1 MFTPDDSSSSP
12 DDNSV
17 SVNKKA
23 TSRRTMRSL
32 FAEDALQSKQGVTS
46 LRYEDK
52 SATNKTVS
60 LNVMGKNNSSGDNNN
75 TYSIPP
81 NAPSPLQ
88 TASQA
93 VVLTYKGEN
102 SLGPCVVALCV
113 PHINAS
119 ITVPL
124 IAIVD
129 REKRPQCRVRLDE
142 NLQFLQNK
150 SEPQYASLYD
160 PTFDCHWTLMFKGR
174 RECTEF
180 VAAAQTS
187 LHCTDIGNNEK
198 VPYINWYNKIEEEE
212 KEGESTKIVSRGDVV
227 SVSFMIWLL
236 RRVPGTRF
244 FSLGK
249 LIEEVPPEAP
259 REIVVGEGTMMI
271 GIEES
276 LLGMSGSNSND
287 SGSGTS
293 RLVFVPPQKTQIWK
307 GIGNPEVTSTD
318 SIVVHITC
326 HDVISR
332 CTGGS
337 GGNSSSNSN
346 SRRPVIT
353 DDFGNRVFKGNK
365 RIEEREIM
373 HSKNNT
379 PPVEVPM
386 NPTTG
391 IGDTNMLLQAFL
403 LQTLQ
408 QQQLNN
414 KNVAGLGNST
424 TETQSTTRWDVVERS
439 LERVQLQL
447 SSLYEKIDRLGIDE
461 KIEKNNLA
469 IERIV
474 KKAIGKA
481 PVNDVDI
488 EDMVKDRDGLLA
500 VIERLKVR
508 LEEESSNYHRALE
521 AMGRHKD
528 DLHRMQNDI
537 RIQEETHTTRMREL
551 EEQRRLQLVE
561 AEVRHRQALER
572 VSEEKFREGQDAGFK
587 AGVKVGRQ
595 EAHDAAGTHS
605 EMEWKERVF
614 ASEQRVVLLE
624 SEMQEKEGH
633 HIAERRRLQEQIDA
647 LQDMLSR
654 LEKREE
660 KTEGQI
666 ISQFGPDIISKQCKT
681 LRRALN
687 ATYTNIE
694 TQLCALNEETV
705 RVEDVLQMV
714 LFAVRSEA
722 HAFTDEIKKEAALQ
736 SERIPPVGDIGE
748 RLATLLNAQ
757 GESASTAEKVGK
769 EVVSEDGND
778 EVVKGKEEQEPNFV
792 MFPPS
797 HDVTTEIHQQKQKD
811 DFLDLGTLPPAPPQ
825 MLQTSAYNNADV
837 FPDPPELLLTDDNYD
852 KSIVSECK
860 QVMGVCSLEEE
871 KAEDKN
877 NS

>member
-1 MFTPDDSSSSP
+1 MFTPDDSSSSL
-12 DDNSV
+12 DENSA
-17 SVNKKA
+17 SVKKKA
-23 TSRRTMRSL
+23 TSRRSMKSL

-52 SATNKTVS
+52 SATDKAVS
-60 LNVMGKNNSSGDNNN
+60 RTVMGKDSNSSDGNNRN
-75 TYSIPP
+75 SGIPP

-93 VVLTYKGEN
+93 VVLTYKGET

-113 PHINAS
+113 PHVNAS
-119 ITVPL
+119 ITIPL

-129 REKRPQCRVRLDE
+129 REKRPRCRVRLDE
-142 NLQFLQNK
+142 NLQLLQNK

-160 PTFDCHWTLMFKGR
+160 PNFNGHWSLMFKGR

-180 VAAAQTS
+180 VAAAQTC
-187 LHCTDIGNNEK
+187 LHCTDVGDNNK
-198 VPYINWYNKIEEEE
+198 VPFINWDNKNGVE
-212 KEGESTKIVSRGDVV
+212 EGESSKVVSRGDVV

-249 LIEEVPPEAP
+249 IIEEVPPEAP
-259 REIVVGEGTMMI
+259 REIVVGDGTMMI
-271 GIEES
+271 GIEEA
-276 LLGMSGSNSND
+276 LLGMSVSDNSD
-287 SGSGTS
+287 SGSGAS
-293 RLVFVPPQKTQIWK
+293 RLVFVSPTKTQIRQ

-318 SIVVHITC
+318 TVVVHITC
-326 HDVISR
+326 HEVISR
-332 CTGGS
+332 YTGGS
-337 GGNSSSNSN
+337 GSGG
-346 SRRPVIT
+346 RPVVT
-353 DDFGNRVFKGNK
+353 DYLGNRVFQGNK
-365 RIEEREIM
+365 QTEGREII
-373 HSKNNT
+373 HGKNN
-379 PPVEVPM
+379 PPTVEVPM
-386 NPTTG
+386 NPTAG
-391 IGDTNMLLQAFL
+391 VGDTNMLLQAIL

-414 KNVAGLGNST
+414 KNVGNLGGSA
-424 TETQSTTRWDVVERS
+424 TETQNSNTHWDVVERGI
-439 LERVQLQL
+439 ERVQLQL

-481 PVNDVDI
+481 PVNDVDV

-500 VIERLKVR
+500 VIERLKGR
-508 LEEESSNYHRALE
+508 LEEETSNYHRALE

-537 RIQEETHTTRMREL
+537 RIQEEAHTSRMREL

-572 VSEEKFREGQDAGFK
+572 VSEEKFREGQDAGFN
-587 AGVKVGRQ
+587 AGVQVGRQ

-614 ASEQRVVLLE
+614 ASEQRAVLLE
-624 SEMQEKEGH
+624 SEMQEKEGR

-647 LQDMLSR
+647 LQDMVSR
-654 LEKREE
+654 LEKRDEKNEE
-660 KTEGQI
+660 RT
-666 ISQFGPDIISKQCKT
+666 ISQIGPDIIEKQCKT

-687 ATYTNIE
+687 ATYTSIE
-694 TQLCALNEETV
+694 TQLCALNQETV

-722 HAFTDEIKKEAALQ
+722 HSFTDEIKKERALQ
-736 SERIPPVGDIGE
+736 FEKVSPVGEIGE
-748 RLATLLNAQ
+748 RLTTLLNIQ
-757 GESASTAEKVGK
+757 DESAPAEEIVGK
-769 EVVSEDGND
+769 DMGSEEGND
-778 EVVKGKEEQEPNFV
+778 VVDEKKETEEEESV
-792 MFPPS
+792 GFPP
-797 HDVTTEIHQQKQKD
+797 TNEQKEKD
-811 DFLDLGTLPPAPPQ
+811 DFLDLNALPVPPPQ
-825 MLQTSAYNNADV
+825 MLQTLAYNNPDA
-837 FPDPPELLLTDDNYD
+837 FPDPPELLLTDDNND
-852 KSIVSECK
+852 NRSILSGSK
-860 QVMGVCSLEEE
+860 QVMEVDLSQEE
-871 KAEDKN
+871 KTEDQMIPGNEKQDHC
-877 NS
+877 